1 MRWRPLT
8 WLLLSMLF
16 FVGAAFFWRLGEKW
30 AAEAEAQQHRKEA
43 QPQTPAA
50 HSGRHSNLTQPIQ
63 LLSSAATLNSVP
75 KPATT
80 TAVASTNAGGR
91 FPYRLSNTTKT
102 STELGRSDH
111 SLLLENALLDTAQ
124 PIALSI
130 PEQLRSK
137 GDPGS
142 YIVQAK
148 EAINGA

>member
-30 AAEAEAQQHRKEA
+30 AAEAETRQKAA
-43 QPQTPAA
+43 PPQAPAT
-50 HSGRHSNLTQPIQ
+50 HSGRHSNLMQPIQ
-63 LLSSAATLNSVP
+63 LLSSAGTLNSVP

-91 FPYRLSNTTKT
+91 FAYRLSNTTKS
-102 STELGRSDH
+102 STELGRSEH

-130 PEQLRSK
+130 PEQLRTK

-142 YIVQAK
+142 YI
-148 EAINGA
+148 